1 MKIICKHC
9 QLSCKVGIKD
19 KCDKYSPLSNR
30 PEQIKQEIKQAYIN
44 NDYKK
49 AEQLRNELDY
59 FWYDNENK

>member
-19 KCDKYSPLSNR
+19 KCDRFHPIANR

-59 FWYDNENK
+59 FWYGNENK